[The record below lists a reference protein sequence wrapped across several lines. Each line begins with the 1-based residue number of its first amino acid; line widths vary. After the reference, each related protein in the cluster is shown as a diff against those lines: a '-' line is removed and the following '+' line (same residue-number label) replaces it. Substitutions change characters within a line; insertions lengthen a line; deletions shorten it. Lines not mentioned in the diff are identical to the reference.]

1 MNSSF
6 INELDNIY
14 LLPNLSTII
23 ALIRNF
29 VTIRAKQFDQKNLRR
44 GDAFLLPLQLDYA
57 DKSRT

>member
-14 LLPNLSTII
+14 LFPNSSTIV

-29 VTIRAKQFDQKNLRR
+29 VTIRAKQLDQKNLH
-44 GDAFLLPLQLDYA
+44 AFLLSLQLDYA
-57 DKSRT
+57 GKSRT

>member
-44 GDAFLLPLQLDYA
+44 GDAFLLPLQLDYVG
-57 DKSRT
+57 KSRT